1 MTFSGSIEMQHWTKM
16 SSYKSEEIY
25 YKLGQVLQIGAI
37 LFLTGAGITS
47 RVSYYKLVENIGH

>member
-1 MTFSGSIEMQHWTKM
+1 MQHWTKM

-25 YKLGQVLQIGAI
+25 YKLGHVLQIGAI

>member
-1 MTFSGSIEMQHWTKM
+1 MEHWTKM
-16 SSYKSEEIY
+16 SSYKLEEIY

-47 RVSYYKLVENIGH
+47 RVSYYKLVKNTGH